1 MIWEQVACHKEVHGN
16 GAAGD
21 LLLRDVRGDFSA
33 WKGSVQCVYLDPPF
47 LTGDEFYLQMRVG
60 EKEWEKGRGSLRLP
74 AYSDQFSDRQAYL
87 AMLRAALENARSL
100 LNESGSLFLHLDS
113 RMGAYAKLLC
123 DEVFGDRNFVN
134 EIIWAYQSGGRS
146 IRHFSRK
153 HDVILF
159 YRKSRDHFFDI
170 TAVPLPRGE
179 NRQNHMRR
187 CVDENGRSY
196 RTIRSGG
203 KTYTYYDDD
212 PVYPGD
218 VWADVSHLQQK
229 DPQRT
234 GYDTQKPLALL
245 NRIIRCATRPGDRVA
260 DLFGGSG
267 TTAAAAAMLGR
278 GFLSSDAGLPALSVS
293 RKRLLGGEMTVWA
306 DTGAPG
312 ASLSADFV
320 PGIAY
325 HDISL
330 TGYDPGGRD
339 IRGLDAVDQ
348 WSVGFYRDG
357 VFHAQENAARR
368 KQTPSLPPVL
378 QLPQLRGVPAI
389 LISDVYGNRSVWIQ
403 EESSWKTD

>member
-1 MIWEQVACHKEVHGN
+1 MSWVQVACHKEIHGD

-21 LLLRDVRGDFSA
+21 LLLRDAREDFSA

-47 LTGDEFYLQMRVG
+47 LTGDRFFLQMRVG
-60 EKEWEKGRGSLRLP
+60 EKEWETGRGSLRLP
-74 AYSDQFSDRQAYL
+74 AYSDQFSGKQAYL
-87 AMLRAALENARSL
+87 DLLRAALENARAL
-100 LNESGSLFLHLDS
+100 LNDSGSLFLHLDS
-113 RMGAYAKLLC
+113 RMGAHAKLLC
-123 DEVFGDRNFVN
+123 DEVFGERNFVN
-134 EIIWAYQSGGRS
+134 EIIWAYQTGGRS
-146 IRHFSRK
+146 VNHFSRK

-159 YRKSRDHFFDI
+159 YRKSGGHFFDI
-170 TAVPLPRGE
+170 SAVPLPRGE

-187 CVDENGRSY
+187 CVDENGRAF

-245 NRIIRCATRPGDRVA
+245 SRIIRCSTRPGDRVA

-267 TTAAAAAMLGR
+267 TTAAAAAQLGR
-278 GFLSSDAGLPALSVS
+278 RFLSSDAGHLSLCVS
-293 RKRLLGGEMTVWA
+293 RKRLLGAEMAVTA

-312 ASLSADFV
+312 AALSADFV

-330 TGYDPGGRD
+330 ADYDPGAGAAV
-339 IRGLDAVDQ
+339 RGLDAVDQ
-348 WSVGFYRDG
+348 WSVGFYQDG
-357 VFHAQENAARR
+357 VFFAQDNAARR
-368 KQTPSLPPVL
+368 KQTPALPPVL
-378 QLPQLRGVPAI
+378 LLPQLRGVPAI
-389 LISDVYGNRSVWIQ
+389 LISDVYGHRSVWIQ
-403 EESSWKTD
+403 EE